1 MKDGAAMKG
10 EFSRDLGRAIT
21 HINRMRKR
29 YMASRLAEY
38 GLGGALYMYMLAIG
52 NNPGQSQDFLVNRF
66 CADKGN
72 VARAAGKLEDMGY
85 LRREASPDDRRQN
98 RLYLTEKGEALMPVI
113 GGYLAEW
120 GDLLT
125 KDLSDEEVLAAHE
138 MFKRLEQNAKDVDDA
153 VRRG

>member
-1 MKDGAAMKG
+1 MKS

-21 HINRMRKR
+21 HINRIRKR
-29 YMASRLAEY
+29 YMAGRLAEY

-52 NNPGQSQDFLVNRF
+52 GNEGASQDFLVCRF

-72 VARAAGKLEDMGY
+72 VARAVKKLEDMGY
-85 LRREASPDDRRQN
+85 LRREADPEDRRQN
-98 RLYLTEKGEALMPVI
+98 RLFLTERGKELMPII

-125 KDLSDEEVLAAHE
+125 KDMDEEELKAAHE
-138 MFKRLEQNAKDVDDA
+138 MFRKLEENAKAATEA
-153 VRRG
+153 VKKI